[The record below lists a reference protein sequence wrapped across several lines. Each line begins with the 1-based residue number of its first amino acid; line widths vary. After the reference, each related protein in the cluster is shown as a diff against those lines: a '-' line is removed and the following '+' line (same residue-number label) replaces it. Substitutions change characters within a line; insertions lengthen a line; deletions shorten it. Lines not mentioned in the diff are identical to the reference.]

1 MVNSLC
7 VENRLY
13 VHKYIYIY
21 TFVLDVSANMY
32 RIWFYENEFT
42 HFLRAVSFFHRSVQ
56 GDSHPIFRVRFE
68 GLSGDKLSLDFPCL
82 VAQVMRVPPRFR
94 VDPNLPSS
102 KGHTTLFPQGW
113 RIYGRGGVR
122 PRGRKM
128 RRHCLRWKFC
138 AMGVVRHGSPRVFTT
153 IGSEISRCEWGQ
165 VSGRSV
171 HRMSSDVPSRTVRNR
186 RKFFAPRFANLPAG
200 MRIEKVY
207 SPFSLSKV
215 IFF

>member
-1 MVNSLC
+1 MITGNNES
-7 VENRLY
+7 RLESWCIRAWRESTRTRIFHAWLIRY
-13 VHKYIYIY
+13 ESKTDCTCTDIY
-21 TFVLDVSANMY
+21 LSSMY
-32 RIWFYENEFT
+32 RRYVSYWFHENEYAFSSRK
-42 HFLRAVSFFHRSVQ
+42 LFHRSVQ

-94 VDPNLPSS
+94 VDPNLPS

-153 IGSEISRCEWGQ
+153 IGSEISRCEWG
-165 VSGRSV
+165 
-171 HRMSSDVPSRTVRNR
+171 
-186 RKFFAPRFANLPAG
+186 AG
-200 MRIEKVY
+200 IW
-207 SPFSLSKV
+207 
-215 IFF
+215 

>member
-1 MVNSLC
+1 M
-7 VENRLY
+7 RR
-13 VHKYIYIY
+13 KPIAQIYIY
-21 TFVLDVSANMY
+21 FSSMY
-32 RIWFYENEFT
+32 RRYVSHWFHENEYAFSGRK
-42 HFLRAVSFFHRSVQ
+42 LFHRSVQ

-82 VAQVMRVPPRFR
+82 AAQVMRVPPRFR
-94 VDPNLPSS
+94 VDPNLPS

-171 HRMSSDVPSRTVRNR
+171 HRMSRDVPSRTSETVVNFLRHASR
-186 RKFFAPRFANLPAG
+186 TFRQ
-200 MRIEKVY
+200 VC
-207 SPFSLSKV
+207 V
-215 IFF
+215 

>member
-1 MVNSLC
+1 
-7 VENRLY
+7 
-13 VHKYIYIY
+13 
-21 TFVLDVSANMY
+21 MY
-32 RIWFYENEFT
+32 RRYISRWFHENAFSSRK
-42 HFLRAVSFFHRSVQ
+42 LFHRSVQ

-94 VDPNLPSS
+94 VDPNLPS

-153 IGSEISRCEWGQ
+153 TIGSEISRREWGAGIWQ
-165 VSGRSV
+165 KCAP
-171 HRMSSDVPSRTVRNR
+171 HVPWCPFQNVRNR

-200 MRIEKVY
+200 MRVEKVY
-207 SPFSLSKV
+207 SPFFSIQGCRL
-215 IFF
+215 

>member
-1 MVNSLC
+1 MRRKCDCTST
-7 VENRLY
+7 
-13 VHKYIYIY
+13 Y
-21 TFVLDVSANMY
+21 THAHTHTYLSSMY
-32 RIWFYENEFT
+32 RRYVSRWFHENEYAFSSRK
-42 HFLRAVSFFHRSVQ
+42 LFHRSVQ

-94 VDPNLPSS
+94 VDPNLPS

-153 IGSEISRCEWGQ
+153 TIGSEISRREWGARYLAE
-165 VSGRSV
+165 VCTACPV
-171 HRMSSDVPSRTVRNR
+171 MSLPERQKPS
-186 RKFFAPRFANLPAG
+186 
-200 MRIEKVY
+200 
-207 SPFSLSKV
+207 
-215 IFF
+215 